1 MTTPTHFLLVPTPW
15 LGQMVSLFR
24 QCLLDG
30 VDLSQSGFL
39 VAREG
44 HCKITDGSVS
54 LPCPTGPV
62 TSIVPFG
69 HLRTYTNGP
78 QI

>member
-1 MTTPTHFLLVPTPW
+1 MTTPTHFLLVPIPA

-39 VAREG
+39 VARRNLS
-44 HCKITDGSVS
+44 TTLQTVDG
-54 LPCPTGPV
+54 
-62 TSIVPFG
+62 
-69 HLRTYTNGP
+69 LRFT
-78 QI
+78 